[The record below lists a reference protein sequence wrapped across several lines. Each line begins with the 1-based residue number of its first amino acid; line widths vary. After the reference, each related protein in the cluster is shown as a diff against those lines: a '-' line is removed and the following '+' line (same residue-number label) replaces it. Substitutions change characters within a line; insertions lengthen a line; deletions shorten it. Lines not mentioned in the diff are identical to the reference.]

1 MKKFFALTLLLFAS
15 VFASHAYA
23 EVFKLRAY
31 SASMRSTDRYGN
43 WSDWA
48 DWSDCNILVVIGED
62 SRVKIYSKET
72 QEYDVISSEEEV
84 SDHQGGTVTEYH
96 CIDKD
101 GLRCSLRLR
110 VEKNDNIQLYVD
122 YNDIS
127 FVYNVYILK

>member
-43 WSDWA
+43 WSD
-48 DWSDCNILVVIGED
+48 CNILVVIGED

-72 QEYDVISSEEEV
+72 QEYDIISSEEEV

-127 FVYNVYILK
+127 LVYNVYILK

>member
-23 EVFKLRAY
+23 EVLKLKAY
-31 SASMRSTDRYGN
+31 SFSARSTDHYGN
-43 WSDWA
+43 
-48 DWSDCNILVVIGED
+48 WSDCNILVVIGED

-72 QEYDVISSEEEV
+72 QEYDIISSEEEV

-122 YNDIS
+122 YDNLS

>member
-1 MKKFFALTLLLFAS
+1 MKKFLVFTLLLFAS

-43 WSDWA
+43 WSD
-48 DWSDCNILVVIGED
+48 CNILVVVD
-62 SRVKIYSKET
+62 KSRVKIYSEET
-72 QEYDVISSEEEV
+72 QEYDIISSEEEV
-84 SDHQGGTVTEYH
+84 SDHKGGNITEYH

-110 VEKNDNIQLYVD
+110 V
-122 YNDIS
+122 
-127 FVYNVYILK
+127 

>member
-43 WSDWA
+43 WSDWT
-48 DWSDCNILVVIGED
+48 DWSDCNILVVSDD
-62 SRVKIYSKET
+62 SRVKIYSEET
-72 QEYDVISSEEEV
+72 QEYDIISSEEIRDSKGV
-84 SDHQGGTVTEYH
+84 KATEFH
-96 CIDKD
+96 CVDKN

>member
-23 EVFKLRAY
+23 EVLKLKAY

-43 WSDWA
+43 WSYWA

-127 FVYNVYILK
+127 LVYNVYILK

>member
-23 EVFKLRAY
+23 EVLKLKAY
-31 SASMRSTDRYGN
+31 SFSARSTDHYGN

-48 DWSDCNILVVIGED
+48 DRSDCNILVVIGED

-72 QEYDVISSEEEV
+72 QEYDIISSEEEV

-122 YNDIS
+122 YDNLS

>member
-23 EVFKLRAY
+23 EVLKLKAY
-31 SASMRSTDRYGN
+31 SFSARSTDHYGN

-72 QEYDVISSEEEV
+72 QEYDIISSEEEV

-122 YNDIS
+122 YDNLS
-127 FVYNVYILK
+127 FVYNVYILE

>member
-1 MKKFFALTLLLFAS
+1 MKKFLVFTLLLFAS

-23 EVFKLRAY
+23 EVLKLKAY
-31 SASMRSTDRYGN
+31 SFSARSTDRYGN

-110 VEKNDNIQLYVD
+110 VEKDANIQLYVD
-122 YNDIS
+122 YDNLS
-127 FVYNVYILK
+127 FVYNVYPLK

>member
-1 MKKFFALTLLLFAS
+1 MKKFLVFTLLLFAS

-23 EVFKLRAY
+23 EVTKLKAY
-31 SASMRSTDRYGN
+31 SFSARSTDRYGN
-43 WSDWA
+43 WSDWT
-48 DWSDCNILVVIGED
+48 DWSDCNILVVSDDD
-62 SRVKIYSKET
+62 SRVKIYSEET
-72 QEYDVISSEEEV
+72 QEYDIISSEEEV

-127 FVYNVYILK
+127 LVYNVYILK

>member
-23 EVFKLRAY
+23 EVLKLKAY
-31 SASMRSTDRYGN
+31 SFSARSTDHYGN

-72 QEYDVISSEEEV
+72 QEYDIISSEEEV

-122 YNDIS
+122 YDNLS
-127 FVYNVYILK
+127 FIYNVYILK

>member
-23 EVFKLRAY
+23 EVLKLKAY
-31 SASMRSTDRYGN
+31 SFSARSTDHYGN

-72 QEYDVISSEEEV
+72 QEYDIISSEEEV

-122 YNDIS
+122 YDNLS

>member
-23 EVFKLRAY
+23 EVLKLKAY
-31 SASMRSTDRYGN
+31 SFSARSTDHYGN

-72 QEYDVISSEEEV
+72 QEYDIISSEEEV

-122 YNDIS
+122 YDNLS
-127 FVYNVYILK
+127 FVYNVYIFG

>member
-23 EVFKLRAY
+23 EVLKLKAY
-31 SASMRSTDRYGN
+31 SFSARSTDRYGN
-43 WSDWA
+43 WP
-48 DWSDCNILVVIGED
+48 DCNILVVIGED

-72 QEYDVISSEEEV
+72 QEYDIISSEEEV

-96 CIDKD
+96 CIDRD

-122 YNDIS
+122 YDNLS
-127 FVYNVYILK
+127 FVYNVYIF

>member
-23 EVFKLRAY
+23 EVLKLKAY
-31 SASMRSTDRYGN
+31 SFSARSTDHYGN

-48 DWSDCNILVVIGED
+48 DWSDCNILVVTGED

-72 QEYDVISSEEEV
+72 QEYDIISSEEEV

-122 YNDIS
+122 YDNLS

>member
-1 MKKFFALTLLLFAS
+1 MKKFLVFTLLLFAS

-23 EVFKLRAY
+23 EVLKLKAY
-31 SASMRSTDRYGN
+31 SFSARSTDRYGN
-43 WSDWA
+43 WSDWS
-48 DWSDCNILVVIGED
+48 DWSDCNILVVSDDD
-62 SRVKIYSKET
+62 SRVKIYSEET
-72 QEYDVISSEEEV
+72 QEYDIISSEEIRDSKGV
-84 SDHQGGTVTEYH
+84 KATEFH
-96 CIDKD
+96 CVDKN

>member
-15 VFASHAYA
+15 LFASHAYA

-43 WSDWA
+43 WSD
-48 DWSDCNILVVIGED
+48 CNILVVSDD
-62 SRVKIYSKET
+62 SRVKIYSEET
-72 QEYDVISSEEEV
+72 QEYDIISSEEIRDSKGV
-84 SDHQGGTVTEYH
+84 KATEFH
-96 CIDKD
+96 CVDKN

>member
-23 EVFKLRAY
+23 EVLKLKAY
-31 SASMRSTDRYGN
+31 SFSARSTDHYGN

-62 SRVKIYSKET
+62 SRVKIYSKEN
-72 QEYDVISSEEEV
+72 QEYDIISSEEEV

-122 YNDIS
+122 YDNLS

>member
-23 EVFKLRAY
+23 EVLKLKAY
-31 SASMRSTDRYGN
+31 SFSARSTDRYGN
-43 WSDWA
+43 
-48 DWSDCNILVVIGED
+48 WSDCNILVVIGED
-62 SRVKIYSKET
+62 SRVKIHSKET
-72 QEYDVISSEEEV
+72 QEYDIISSEEEV

-96 CIDKD
+96 CIDRD

-122 YNDIS
+122 YDNLS

>member
-1 MKKFFALTLLLFAS
+1 MKTIKGKKVPLTDAVTDLDDIFAKDVGGTEHNSGSVDLSVPEERNRLLS
-15 VFASHAYA
+15 I
-23 EVFKLRAY
+23 RA
-31 SASMRSTDRYGN
+31 DIN
-43 WSDWA
+43 KQ
-48 DWSDCNILVVIGED
+48 L
-62 SRVKIYSKET
+62 KET

>member
-23 EVFKLRAY
+23 EVLKLKAY
-31 SASMRSTDRYGN
+31 SFSARSTDHYGN

-62 SRVKIYSKET
+62 LRVKIYSKET
-72 QEYDVISSEEEV
+72 QEYDIISSEEEV

-122 YNDIS
+122 YDNLS

>member
-1 MKKFFALTLLLFAS
+1 MKKFLVFTLLLFAS

-23 EVFKLRAY
+23 EVLKLKAY
-31 SASMRSTDRYGN
+31 SASMRSTDHYGN

-72 QEYDVISSEEEV
+72 QEYDIISSEEEV

-122 YNDIS
+122 YDNLS
-127 FVYNVYILK
+127 FVYNVYVLK